1 MPIELD
7 TEAVLLD
14 GLAFPE
20 GPRWRDGALWFSDVN
35 ACRVVKVDLNG
46 NATTV
51 VEVPCQPSGLGWL
64 PDGRLL
70 IVSMT
75 DRRLLRLDQDGLSGV
90 AELAGL
96 AQFHCND
103 MVVDQRGY
111 AYVGNFG
118 FDLVAKAPVKSTGL
132 ILVTPDGNA
141 RVVADDLLFPNGCV
155 ITPDARV
162 LIVGET
168 FGARLSAF
176 DIQPDGSLAGRRVWA
191 QLNGAVPDGICL
203 DTEGAIWLAS
213 PTSREVLRVRE
224 GGQVTHRIKT
234 NNPALACA
242 LGGDDRRTLF
252 VLSAKLV
259 YDAEKSC
266 SLASGRIEIVRVNRP
281 GAGLP

>member
-1 MPIELD
+1 VPIELD

-20 GPRWRDGALWFSDVN
+20 GPRWRDGALWFSDIN
-35 ACRVVKVDLNG
+35 ACRVVKADLNG

-51 VEVPCQPSGLGWL
+51 VEVPGQPSGLGWL

-75 DRRLLRLDQDGLSGV
+75 DRRLLRLDQDGLSVV

-111 AYVGNFG
+111 VYVGNFG
-118 FDLVAKAPVKSTGL
+118 FDLAAKAPIKSTGL

-176 DIQPDGSLAGRRVWA
+176 EIRPDGSLVGRRVWA

-203 DTEGAIWLAS
+203 DAESAIWLAS

-224 GGQVTHRIKT
+224 GGEVTHRIKT
-234 NNPALACA
+234 DNPALACA

-252 VLSAKLV
+252 VLSAKLI
-259 YDAEKSC
+259 YDREKSR
-266 SLASGRIEIVRVNRP
+266 SLASGRIEIVRVDCP